1 MLFISKRKGVRMQ
14 KVFKKFISLFF
25 VLVCIVNNANGS
37 ELTQNIEKTL
47 AVAAVPVGLAANA
60 NMQDAKT
67 GAYIKLLDDVLV
79 IANRAAS
86 FYNKSI
92 NDSRDLGYYKILDTL
107 YRLRDMSAQVRSI
120 KKPVSVEEIN
130 NQELLQI
137 ARSLSLSLVQSAARA
152 YVAFNTEDTEEQRKI
167 RYWCDAIAFFANRLS
182 DLTSNA
188 KISTEEYEYQLVGV
202 TTGLLLLLAYA
213 PERFRPQVAVDQVQV
228 AVKQG
233 LDELVKVGRKAL
245 EHGGRAGR
253 KILEHGGRA
262 GSKALEHGGNAGRK
276 ILKEAAPHAR
286 GLVDRAS
293 RLLNKGKR
301 AAADLGDSLA

>member
-1 MLFISKRKGVRMQ
+1 MQ

-25 VLVCIVNNANGS
+25 VLACIVNNTNGS
-37 ELTQNIEKTL
+37 EFTQNIEKTL

-107 YRLRDMSAQVRSI
+107 YRLRDMSAQVRAI
-120 KKPVSVEEIN
+120 KKPAPAQEFN

-188 KISTEEYEYQLVGV
+188 KISSEEYEYQLVGV

-213 PERFRPQVAVDQVQV
+213 PERFRLQVAIDG
-228 AVKQG
+228 G
-233 LDELVKVGRKAL
+233 LELGRTVI
-245 EHGGRAGR
+245 EHAGRAGR

-262 GSKALEHGGNAGRK
+262 GSKALEHGSNAGRK

-286 GLVDRAS
+286 GFVDRAS
-293 RLLNKGKR
+293 GLLNKSKR
-301 AAADLGDSLA
+301 ALADLGDSLG